1 MWWRLRRCADKEVQR
16 KEEPCIKK
24 KKINSK
30 KNYIP
35 LLKVFTISSFCNY
48 YPYTVYFIYMYIKLS
63 NLAQYLSSSFEP
75 FHVNF
80 KRTYTQRNM
89 IINAFCAIAVHR
101 IKNDPLLT
109 SSDTEE
115 LTSLNKYIN
124 KNVLFFFNCYLNT
137 FQKEILNVPY
147 IHNRP
152 RHSESNNKK
161 EILERKKK
169 LKCSEEEKTIKKL
182 IRKFRIYFFSS
193 RLWI

>member
-1 MWWRLRRCADKEVQR
+1 
-16 KEEPCIKK
+16 
-24 KKINSK
+24 
-30 KNYIP
+30 
-35 LLKVFTISSFCNY
+35 
-48 YPYTVYFIYMYIKLS
+48 MYIKLS
-63 NLAQYLSSSFEP
+63 NLAQYLSSSFES

-115 LTSLNKYIN
+115 LTSLNKYTN

-193 RLWI
+193 RL